1 MAEIN
6 MTEADIVINYRQ
18 AKFKYKQIGILADMN
33 LTGRGAII
41 EILRRHG
48 VYEEPKNKKTKG
60 KESNGRKK
68 A

>member
-48 VYEEPKNKKTKG
+48 VYEEPKNKKS
-60 KESNGRKK
+60 ERN
-68 A
+68 